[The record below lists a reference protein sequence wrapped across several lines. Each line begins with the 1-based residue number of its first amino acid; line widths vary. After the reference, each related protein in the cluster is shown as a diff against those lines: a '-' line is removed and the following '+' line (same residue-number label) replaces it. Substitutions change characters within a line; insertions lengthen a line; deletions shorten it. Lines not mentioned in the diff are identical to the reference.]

1 MTLADT
7 ETRAL
12 FELHFRP
19 NVELVSVV
27 RRFVSDFYERILAD
41 ADAVSRLAL
50 ATHELLEN
58 AVKYSIDGATSLSIS
73 VSDGDAERT
82 VAVKIWNRASPENIA
97 VVERLLSGMQSS
109 GDAFAYY
116 QELMMKSVK
125 SKDGS
130 GLGLARVHAEG
141 EMSMSHTVEGDQIT
155 IHADTHVLTRLS

>member
-1 MTLADT
+1 MTSNDP
-7 ETRAL
+7 ETKAL

-58 AVKYSIDGATSLSIS
+58 AVKYSVDGSTSLSIT
-73 VSDGDAERT
+73 VTHGDADRC
-82 VAVKIWNRASPENIA
+82 VSVRIWNRATPANISI
-97 VVERLLSGMQSS
+97 VEGLLQGMAEST
-109 GDAFAYY
+109 DAFVYY
-116 QELMMKSVK
+116 QNLMMKSVK
-125 SKDGS
+125 AKDGS

-141 EMSMSHTVEGDQIT
+141 EMLMSHTVKGDEICIQ
-155 IHADTHVLTRLS
+155 ADTHVLTRTP